1 MKSAAPAIRT
11 KTLDTSSSYKVGKM
25 TFIIERKFREDAES
39 LYAIL
44 ARLIKNDPKVSS
56 EK

>member
-11 KTLDTSSSYKVGKM
+11 KTFDTSATYKAGKM

-44 ARLIKNDPKVSS
+44 ARLIKNDSKVSS